1 MGFIRAAREE
11 TRGKE
16 GVKQEGRIHITTS
29 DFPPPRFWGKF
40 AILQL
45 RLRPP
50 NTNHPPAHDDVA
62 HPSMNRGSVYANE
75 RGDFDN
81 ATQLHDSDKEEP
93 SEPG

>member
-29 DFPPPRFWGKF
+29 DFPPPRFWGKSVL
-40 AILQL
+40 LQL
-45 RLRPP
+45 RLCPFDRR
-50 NTNHPPAHDDVA
+50 TSTTT
-62 HPSMNRGSVYANE
+62 PSMNRGSVYANE

-81 ATQLHDSDKEEP
+81 ATPRLGQGR
-93 SEPG
+93 SE